1 MNSVI
6 IYQLKYHITKKEFKE
21 GLFDLVF
28 KEAKNKEEVKETKYI
43 QIPKGVTSIGNY
55 AFYNCNNLTSIT
67 IPKSVTSIG
76 ECAFESCKSL
86 TSITIP
92 DSVTSIGDYAFKN
105 CKSLTSITIPES
117 VTSIGTY
124 AFWNCNSLYSITIPK
139 QFESRINEIFKHLDL
154 SSIKIIYT

>member
-1 MNSVI
+1 MDYENM

-43 QIPKGVTSIGNY
+43 QIPKGVTSIEDN
-55 AFYNCNNLTSIT
+55 AFA
-67 IPKSVTSIG
+67 G
-76 ECAFESCKSL
+76 CKSL

-92 DSVTSIGDYAFKN
+92 K
-105 CKSLTSITIPES
+105 K
-117 VTSIGTY
+117 
-124 AFWNCNSLYSITIPK
+124 
-139 QFESRINEIFKHLDL
+139 FESRINKIFKNVDL